1 MVTTRLTTAAEL
13 FEMGSDAPFE
23 LIGGELIRVSPASY
37 KAKLVLNF
45 INWKLYGFVR
55 EHGLGSVSVTEARF
69 LIEVDPDTVVAPD
82 IAFV

>member
-45 INWKLYGFVR
+45 INWKLYGF
-55 EHGLGSVSVTEARF
+55 
-69 LIEVDPDTVVAPD
+69 I
-82 IAFV
+82 